1 METNDN
7 SDNNQENSTTGE
19 TGETE
24 ESDSILYKVQPN
36 NDKINESNEIKK
48 DKINIDNLK
57 IKEIN
62 IQNKENINNPHFNKS
77 TELRL
82 PSEFKDLSYDNP
94 KNK

>member
-1 METNDN
+1 MEINDN
-7 SDNNQENSTTGE
+7 SDNNQDNST

-48 DKINIDNLK
+48 DKINIDKLE

>member
-24 ESDSILYKVQPN
+24 ESDSIFYIVQQN

-48 DKINIDNLK
+48 DKINIDKLE

>member
-24 ESDSILYKVQPN
+24 ESDSILYKVPQN

-48 DKINIDNLK
+48 DKINIDKLE
-57 IKEIN
+57 IKEI
-62 IQNKENINNPHFNKS
+62 IKNN
-77 TELRL
+77 
-82 PSEFKDLSYDNP
+82 
-94 KNK
+94 

>member
-1 METNDN
+1 METNDI
-7 SDNNQENSTTGE
+7 SDNNQENSTTEE
-19 TGETE
+19 TGEIE
-24 ESDSILYKVQPN
+24 ESDSILYKVQQN

-48 DKINIDNLK
+48 DKINIDKLE

>member
-1 METNDN
+1 MEINDN
-7 SDNNQENSTTGE
+7 SDNNQDNST

-24 ESDSILYKVQPN
+24 ESDSILYKVQQN

-48 DKINIDNLK
+48 DKINIDKLE